1 MCLISVIGYTDD
13 FFPMWNTLFHFGS
26 KKREYLYKYAYG
38 FKQTVEK
45 YPMIK
50 GYLKTSLLEAC
61 GQDLEM
67 KNEIEKVLYLKSAT
81 YRV

>member
-13 FFPMWNTLFHFGS
+13 FFPMWNTLFHSGS
-26 KKREYLYKYAYG
+26 NEKTYLYKYAYG

-50 GYLKTSLLEAC
+50 GYLKASLLEAW

-67 KNEIEKVLYLKSAT
+67 KNEIEKVL
-81 YRV
+81 

>member
-1 MCLISVIGYTDD
+1 MISSQCGIHC
-13 FFPMWNTLFHFGS
+13 FIFGS

-67 KNEIEKVLYLKSAT
+67 KNEIEKVL
-81 YRV
+81 